1 MTTYIVKEENALHI
15 YQIREDQQAS
25 FLQEYGE
32 KILLEGDSIQ
42 DVLLQFNRFPVIIE
56 PPA

>member
-1 MTTYIVKEENALHI
+1 MTTYIVKENNDLHI
-15 YQIREDQQAS
+15 YQIREDQQAA
-25 FLQEYGE
+25 FLKEYGE
-32 KILLEGDSIQ
+32 KILFEGGSIQ

>member
-1 MTTYIVKEENALHI
+1 MTTYIVKENNDLHI
-15 YQIREDQQAS
+15 YQSREDQQAA

-32 KILLEGDSIQ
+32 KILFEGDSIQ